1 MTNEEIK
8 TYLEYTK
15 VLLAINGIKDKEVN
29 EALDHAIYTFDDKVY
44 PTPVAV
50 KDLEKLLNSNNKFL
64 NLWSD
69 LIAISSIKR
78 VESKKVD
85 SVDNSLLQIKDPDLR
100 EKATAEINKRRK
112 NGDRVNIE
120 ILKNILDRLTD

>member
-1 MTNEEIK
+1 MNEIK
-8 TYLEYTK
+8 IYEELSY
-15 VLLAINGIKDKEVN
+15 
-29 EALDHAIYTFDDKVY
+29 IYTFDDKVY
-44 PTPVAV
+44 PTPVSV

-64 NLWSD
+64 NLWTD

>member
-1 MTNEEIK
+1 MNEIK
-8 TYLEYTK
+8 IYEELSY
-15 VLLAINGIKDKEVN
+15 
-29 EALDHAIYTFDDKVY
+29 IYTFDDKVY
-44 PTPVAV
+44 PTPVSV
-50 KDLEKLLNSNNKFL
+50 KDLEKLLNSNNKFI
-64 NLWSD
+64 NLWTD
-69 LIAISSIKR
+69 LIDISSIKR

-85 SVDNSLLQIKDPDLR
+85 SVDNSLLQIKDPELR